1 MTTAAD
7 IYDQVLNRTGS
18 SSQAEAAARQ
28 FNSFAAQSQ
37 PSTPTQPT
45 APTQSVVIKNPADP
59 FPTIVMTNTTT
70 PTTPNTVVSTP
81 AIHVTLNDPKTDNP
95 NIATVPV
102 VVHPVV
108 YSPAIAYLQ
117 DGTPIYNLTLIPSG
131 FVIVDHNAVGV
142 PIYGPA
148 PTQPTASVQPTA
160 PAQPVQMITG
170 GNDSGPPPAASTT
183 DTLPALPE
191 GDSTGQDTGS
201 GLMLLAG
208 LGILALLASK

>member
-45 APTQSVVIKNPADP
+45 VPTQSVVIKNPADP
-59 FPTIVMTNTTT
+59 FPTIVMTNTAT
-70 PTTPNTVVSTP
+70 PTIPNTVVSTP

-95 NIATVPV
+95 NVATVPV

-142 PIYGPA
+142 PIYGLSPQPVT
-148 PTQPTASVQPTA
+148 PTQSAQS
-160 PAQPVQMITG
+160 AQPIQMITG
-170 GNDSGPPPAASTT
+170 GNDSGPPPPAASTT